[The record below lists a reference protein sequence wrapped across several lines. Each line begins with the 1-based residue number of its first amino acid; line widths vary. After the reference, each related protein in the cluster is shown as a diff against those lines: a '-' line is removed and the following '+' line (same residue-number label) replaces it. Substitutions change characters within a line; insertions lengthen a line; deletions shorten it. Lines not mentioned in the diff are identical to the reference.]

1 MPRHVDHD
9 GRRSR
14 IVKVTM
20 GLLATGGLR
29 AVTIREVA
37 RQLGGSVTLVTHYYP
52 TRSAILDDLASQ
64 LIEIWRQEVADID
77 AGTDE
82 PIERLRQYLAWAL
95 PTRAEALRREQA
107 RIRLLAERESEPSA
121 TATFQAFDAT
131 MRWAKGEMVFST
143 RQKSI
148 NRWVEERMQSGGYC
162 DYAARKVKEEEEVT
176 TDNKRSFRRFRNDL
190 LGRMFYVVLGAAA
203 LGAVQL
209 ISKGAA

>member
-37 RQLGGSVTLVTHYYP
+37 RQLRGSLTLVRHYYP
-52 TRSAILDDLASQ
+52 TRSAIVDDLASQ

-131 MRWAKGEMVFST
+131 MRW
-143 RQKSI
+143 
-148 NRWVEERMQSGGYC
+148 
-162 DYAARKVKEEEEVT
+162 DL
-176 TDNKRSFRRFRNDL
+176 RRHLEGLVDDESLEFVVDL
-190 LGRMFYVVLGAAA
+190 LRVAVTGVTVLAVEHEGRWTPKK
-203 LGAVQL
+203 QL
-209 ISKGAA
+209 QFADQLLATVGIMEPDSPSP

>member
-1 MPRHVDHD
+1 
-9 GRRSR
+9 
-14 IVKVTM
+14 M

-131 MRWAKGEMVFST
+131 MRW
-143 RQKSI
+143 
-148 NRWVEERMQSGGYC
+148 
-162 DYAARKVKEEEEVT
+162 DL
-176 TDNKRSFRRFRNDL
+176 RRHLEGLVDDESLEFVVDL
-190 LGRMFYVVLGAAA
+190 LRVAVTGVTVLAVEHEGRWTPKK
-203 LGAVQL
+203 QL
-209 ISKGAA
+209 QFADQLLATVGIMEPDSPSP

>member
-131 MRWAKGEMVFST
+131 MRW
-143 RQKSI
+143 
-148 NRWVEERMQSGGYC
+148 
-162 DYAARKVKEEEEVT
+162 DL
-176 TDNKRSFRRFRNDL
+176 RRHLEGLVDDESLEFVVDL
-190 LGRMFYVVLGAAA
+190 LRVAVTGVTVLAVEHEGRWTPKK
-203 LGAVQL
+203 QL
-209 ISKGAA
+209 QFADQLLVTVGIMEPDSPSP